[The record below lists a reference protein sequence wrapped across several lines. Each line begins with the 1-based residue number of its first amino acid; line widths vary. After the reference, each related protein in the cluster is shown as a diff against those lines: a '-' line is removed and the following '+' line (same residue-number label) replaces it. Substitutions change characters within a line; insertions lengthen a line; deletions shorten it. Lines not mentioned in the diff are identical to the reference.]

1 VKGLVIAGTHSGC
14 GKTTITLG
22 LMAALRR
29 RKLSVSP
36 FKVGPDFID
45 PGHHTQVT
53 GRQSRNLDGWMLSRE
68 LNREIFHRHAADS
81 DIAMVE
87 GVMGLF
93 DGYDGRTE
101 AGSTG
106 QMAKWLNLPVILVV
120 DARSMAR
127 SAAALV
133 QGFEHFDP
141 ELKFAGVVFNQVG
154 SPTHLKYLKDALSSS
169 ACMPCL
175 GGVIRS
181 GDIAIPERHL
191 GLVTAEDH
199 ELTPQ
204 RMNILADW
212 VENAMDLDALLNI
225 LPEIAPV
232 RFAKLPHTTSKVRI
246 AVARDK
252 SFCFYYPENL
262 EMLEESGAEIVRFSP
277 LNDAGLPENIDGI
290 YMGGGY
296 PELHATAI
304 SGNVRLKNQILEKCR
319 EGMPIYGEC
328 GGFMV
333 LCKTL
338 VDKDGREYPMA
349 GCFDFTCRMTSSL
362 RALGYREM
370 TLIRK
375 TILGEADVRA
385 RGHEFHYSQL
395 DPHEQKTV
403 YQTQDR
409 SGSPR
414 NVKGFQVN
422 RCLGSYLHLH
432 FKSQPSVPRAFIQAC
447 LKYRSERITINA
459 AP

>member
-1 VKGLVIAGTHSGC
+1 MNASCPALFLTAPASGQ
-14 GKTTITLG
+14 GKTTLT
-22 LMAALRR
+22 AALARLLRR
-29 RKLSVSP
+29 QGKVVRV
-36 FKVGPDFID
+36 FKTGPDYLD
-45 PGHHTQVT
+45 PQILQQASGQAVE
-53 GRQSRNLDGWMLSRE
+53 QLDMWMAGEAYCQNKLYE
-68 LNREIFHRHAADS
+68 AAKLADL
-81 DIAMVE
+81 ILIE
-87 GVMGLF
+87 GVMGMF
-93 DGYDGRTE
+93 DGTPSSADLAARFKLPMVIVMDVKGMAQTAAVVVAGLANYRQDVQVIGMIANHCSTE
-101 AGSTG
+101 RHRE
-106 QMAKWLNLPVILVV
+106 LIE
-120 DARSMAR
+120 
-127 SAAALV
+127 AAL
-133 QGFEHFDP
+133 P
-141 ELKFAGVVFNQVG
+141 ENIPLLFSFKRDEQ
-154 SPTHLKYLKDALSSS
+154 LAL
-169 ACMPCL
+169 
-175 GGVIRS
+175 
-181 GDIAIPERHL
+181 PERHL

-212 VENAMDLDALLNI
+212 VENAIDLDALLNI

-252 SFCFYYPENL
+252 AFCFYYPENL